1 MQQRVRFV
9 RAQDE
14 AETVVVARQ
23 PILDHLERIVAFELL
38 TPQDEEDP
46 RQATAGVLAR
56 SIADIGLTKL
66 AGSRAGA
73 RRRHA

>member
-38 TPQDEEDP
+38 TRRTRDP
-46 RQATAGVLAR
+46 REATASVLAQA
-56 SIADIGLTKL
+56 IADIGLPKL
-66 AGSRAGA
+66 AGARAGA

>member
-38 TPQDEEDP
+38 TPQDEEI
-46 RQATAGVLAR
+46 RAKRRRACSRAR
-56 SIADIGLTKL
+56 SPTSG
-66 AGSRAGA
+66 
-73 RRRHA
+73 

>member
-1 MQQRVRFV
+1 METRVRFV

-38 TPQDEEDP
+38 TPQDDDP
-46 RQATAGVLAR
+46 RQVTASVLTQA
-56 SIADIGLTKL
+56 IADIGL
-66 AGSRAGA
+66 AQARRHAAGA
-73 RRRHA
+73 RGRHA